1 REDLVFTCISYNG
14 VLNSDLFAVLSDS
27 FSVTEKFAPISPD
40 PRRDIVIEIEIW
52 DTPRPVSAAE
62 VGIKCFA
69 VPEDVVDGGGELI
82 LDKNGEDEV
91 RDGDSDDEVNGQDF
105 TNGSAV
111 PQRIPFSGDSLS
123 LGIREPI
130 YEVVEVSSDG
140 MVSTRKINR
149 RHLLKSSGLRPRD
162 IRSVDPSLW
171 LTNSMPSLLVRD
183 YAILLNLGSLR
194 AIAMQERVY
203 IFNYNRK
210 GGKAFIDTL
219 LPRLNPKNI
228 NGGPSMPFV
237 LEVVEAALHS
247 RIQRLERRL
256 MDLEPRVQALLE
268 VLPNRLTA
276 DILEELRTSKQTLVE
291 LGSRAG
297 ALKQMLLDILEDT
310 HEIRQICIMGRNC
323 TLMKNDEVQCSVPSE
338 KEIAE
343 EEEEEIEML
352 LENYL
357 QRCES
362 CHGQAERLLDSAK
375 EMEDSIAVNLS
386 SRRLEVSRVE
396 LLLQVAT
403 FCVAVGALI
412 AVRLLANDSRD
423 FCGCC
428 GWIFSHVLLP
438 QEKKNSVSFQPCQN
452 PTDASYVSDM
462 KSYNLKQSFVNRTF
476 ERIQQMH
483 LSKLVQQLITLRLLL
498 IFLLP
503 LLQPHLHPDKF
514 CPRKPY
520 ATTRM
525 RTSGRETTPGDRSRL
540 PANSPAIRSPPPA
553 ILMGR
558 ENRPIQNIA
567 LSTRSEA

>member
-1 REDLVFTCISYNG
+1 MAAKLPLSSSNHINLPLHLTQFPVILPGISVSRCKYKFSRKLLVLERSWVPQHYNRC
-14 VLNSDLFAVLSDS
+14 FAASNA
-27 FSVTEKFAPISPD
+27 E
-40 PRRDIVIEIEIW
+40 EEG
-52 DTPRPVSAAE
+52 AAE
-62 VGIKCFA
+62 
-69 VPEDVVDGGGELI
+69 I
-82 LDKNGEDEV
+82 LS
-91 RDGDSDDEVNGQDF
+91 RDGDNEDGDAEVIDPGFSNGAV
-105 TNGSAV
+105 GS
-111 PQRIPFSGDSLS
+111 QRIVNAGDSLS

-130 YEVVEVSSDG
+130 YEVVEVRSNG

-149 RHLLKSSGLRPRD
+149 RNLLKSSGLRPRD

-171 LTNSMPSLLVRD
+171 LTNSMPSLLVRE

-194 AIAMQERVY
+194 AIAMQECVY

-210 GGKAFIDTL
+210 GGKAFIDAL
-219 LPRLNPKNI
+219 LPRLNPKNV

-256 MDLEPRVQALLE
+256 MDLEPSVQALLE
-268 VLPNRLTA
+268 VLPNRLTGI
-276 DILEELRTSKQTLVE
+276 ILEELRISKQTLVE

-310 HEIRQICIMGRNC
+310 HEIRHICILGRNC
-323 TLMKNDEVQCSVPSE
+323 TLKKNDEIECAVPLE

-396 LLLQVAT
+396 LLLQVGT

-412 AVRLLANDSRD
+412 A
-423 FCGCC
+423 G
-428 GWIFSHVLLP
+428 IFGMNLRSYIEEHVFAFWLTTAGIFVGAVIGFFLMY
-438 QEKKNSVSFQPCQN
+438 
-452 PTDASYVSDM
+452 SY
-462 KSYNLKQSFVNRTF
+462 
-476 ERIQQMH
+476 
-483 LSKLVQQLITLRLLL
+483 LR
-498 IFLLP
+498 
-503 LLQPHLHPDKF
+503 K
-514 CPRKPY
+514 RKV
-520 ATTRM
+520 
-525 RTSGRETTPGDRSRL
+525 L
-540 PANSPAIRSPPPA
+540 
-553 ILMGR
+553 
-558 ENRPIQNIA
+558 
-567 LSTRSEA
+567 